1 MLTYVGEYGLLPQSV
16 GLIFPLLSPLFLVPC
31 SQKIFFAGEGTCREH
46 PATAAGAYLTGAQ
59 STCFTSTKVR
69 IVTAEE
75 LAGLREAARVHALFT
90 SPASGH

>member
-16 GLIFPLLSPLFLVPC
+16 GFNFSPFFSC
-31 SQKIFFAGEGTCREH
+31 SKIFFAGEGTCREH